1 MSLKIKPWQ
10 WFPRENSHR
19 HIAAVIIFT
28 QTSKIN
34 FYPLADSIEN
44 NFKEGGAMYISSPNV
59 DDGYTPNNGTIYP
72 WIDSE
77 AQVKLNCS
85 LVCLFR
91 YIIQKI
97 IHLNNECIIC
107 AMD

>member
-1 MSLKIKPWQ
+1 MKILKLKKNIKKPWQ
-10 WFPRENSHR
+10 WIHRENSHNR
-19 HIAAVIIFT
+19 IVAVIIFT

-59 DDGYTPNNGTIYP
+59 DDGYTPNNNGTIYP

-77 AQVKLNCS
+77 AQVKLKFLSSVS
-85 LVCLFR
+85 LNLFP
-91 YIIQKI
+91 K
-97 IHLNNECIIC
+97 
-107 AMD
+107 